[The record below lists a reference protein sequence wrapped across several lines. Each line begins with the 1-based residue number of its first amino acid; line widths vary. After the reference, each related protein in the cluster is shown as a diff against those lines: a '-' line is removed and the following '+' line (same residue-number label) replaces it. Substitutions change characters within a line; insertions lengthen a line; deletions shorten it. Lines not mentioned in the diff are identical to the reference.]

1 LESHAIDNLS
11 FTRELPKSLKIF
23 RRRKMKLKSNGFRI
37 VAIFMTVLMFVIA
50 GPYQAAIAALIPT
63 EGSISLDEST
73 KARENIKNFLARQDS
88 QNLLI
93 SKGISPEEAMARIDS
108 LTDAE
113 ALRVSQHIKNM
124 PAGGNAIGIIVGA
137 ILLVFIILLITDLI
151 GLTDV
156 FPFVKKHK

>member
-1 LESHAIDNLS
+1 MS
-11 FTRELPKSLKIF
+11 FTGELPKTLKIF
-23 RRRKMKLKSNGFRI
+23 RRRKMKSKSQGFRA

-63 EGSISLDEST
+63 ERAISLDEST
-73 KARENIKNFLARQDS
+73 KARESIKNFLARQDS

-93 SKGISPEEAMARIDS
+93 SRGISPEEAMARIDS

-113 ALRVSQHIKNM
+113 ALRVSQHIESM